1 MRKPIVR
8 FLLSFFWLLGVCASH
23 MVGQSL
29 PSVSKE
35 IRELSNR
42 TEQQTSLSDRKE
54 SEAFALETVRMISDR
69 TPYLF
74 RLAEGRSWEADV
86 RGRSWASR
94 VLPIVHRLKHG
105 GIPWKQ
111 YLSSDSLCME
121 ARLYGKY
128 DSVTGAYRRGVVSFR
143 SDIPQRN
150 KVDDLTALALLG
162 ENVYAEEFDFGNRQ
176 IFPNPIRREAEAF
189 YTYRLDSLYE
199 KDGITYR
206 RIAFRGLSGLNH
218 GTVTIDATH
227 GQLAILEMRV
237 MMKGVITESYRVELG
252 EVEPDLFLPI
262 GLSVV
267 IDRNR
272 LWASL
277 HNGYSASISYTGE
290 QLDKTVLPVYMPTDS
305 SRYRLP
311 DELPV
316 APVWAVRSSFG
327 REDSSTYWKNVVV
340 GRDHTLHQH
349 VPWHRALAWGHKY
362 RIGERWR
369 LGNEGLVWALFYYNY
384 ADHLWLGQ
392 SLTAIYDMAP
402 GIRWEIKPGLY
413 YVTKR
418 RKAVWTLDSK
428 LYYSPPQRG
437 LLQLSAGHRSFDL
450 YSTRERIDQ
459 LTDLMMELLNGQ
471 GPTTRY
477 DDKFV
482 RLTNSIDLLPKLNV
496 ETSVMLA
503 ERNPL
508 PHGETWSLFGGSIT
522 DILNISNADPDLPRI
537 VPHHRLLEVRAKM
550 TFNPRPYYRYTADGF
565 LIREGE
571 GIRAPLLSLSYRGA
585 FGMGRKSDAR
595 FHHLDL
601 SIQQRLVFSP
611 ASSLFYQ
618 LNVGGY
624 FDRSVIYPSEY
635 FFLKGGNAFWRF
647 GDSMEAA
654 FQTLPPYTATADKH
668 LILQTSYRA
677 SRLLVNFLPF
687 VFLKTN
693 DEALHFKARWDMV
706 SRKPYLEMG
715 YSESIGTLMQVGVFY
730 GGYNFFYERGVA
742 IRFTF
747 NM

>member
-1 MRKPIVR
+1 MGKLIIRLL
-8 FLLSFFWLLGVCASH
+8 LLSFWLLGVPVSDV
-23 MVGQSL
+23 VGQSL

-35 IRELSNR
+35 MG
-42 TEQQTSLSDRKE
+42 EQRGRAEEPTCHIGKKE
-54 SEAFALETVRMISDR
+54 SEAFALETVRMIADR
-69 TPYLF
+69 ASHLF
-74 RLAEGRSWEADV
+74 SMAEGRSWQADV
-86 RGRSWASR
+86 QARSWASR
-94 VLPIVHRLKHG
+94 VMPVFRGLKHG
-105 GIPWKQ
+105 GLAWKR
-111 YLSSDSLCME
+111 YLSADSLRME
-121 ARLYGKY
+121 AQLYGKY
-128 DSVTGAYRRGVVSFR
+128 DSVTGEYKRGIVSFR
-143 SDIPQRN
+143 SDIPQRD
-150 KVDDLTALALLG
+150 KPDDLTALALLG

-176 IFPNPIRREAEAF
+176 TFPNPLRREAEAF
-189 YTYRLDSLYE
+189 YTYRLESLYE
-199 KDGITYR
+199 KDGIEYR
-206 RIAFRGLSGLNH
+206 CIGFRGLSGLTH
-218 GTVTIDATH
+218 GTLTIDATR
-227 GQLAILEMRV
+227 QRLAVLEMQV
-237 MMKGVITESYRVELG
+237 MMKGVITESYRVELE
-252 EVEPDLFLPI
+252 EVEPDLSLPVRF
-262 GLSVV
+262 SAV
-267 IDRNR
+267 ISRNR

-277 HNGYSASISYTGE
+277 HNGYSASVTYTGE
-290 QLDKTVLPVYMPTDS
+290 QLDKAAVPVYMPQDS

-316 APVWAVRSSFG
+316 APIWAVRSSFA
-327 REDSSTYWKNVVV
+327 RQDSSTYWKNVVV

-369 LGNEGLVWALFYYNY
+369 LGNEGLIWALFYYNY

-392 SLTAIYDMAP
+392 SLTAICDMAP
-402 GIRWEIKPGLY
+402 GVRWEIKPGLY

-428 LYYSPPQRG
+428 LHYSSARRG
-437 LLQLSAGHRSFDL
+437 LLQLSAGHRSYDL

-482 RLTNSIDLLPKLNV
+482 RLTNSIDLWTKFNL

-522 DILNISNADPDLPRI
+522 DILNISNADPDIPRI

-550 TFNPRPYYRYTADGF
+550 TFNPRPYHRYTVDGF
-565 LIREGE
+565 LVREGE
-571 GIRAPLLSLSYRGA
+571 GVHAPLLSLSYRGA
-585 FGMGRKSDAR
+585 LGMGRKSDAR

-618 LNVGGY
+618 LNLGGY
-624 FDRSVIYPSEY
+624 ISRSVIYPRES
-635 FFLKGGNAFWRF
+635 FFLTGGNAFWRF
-647 GDSMEAA
+647 GASMEAA

-687 VFLKTN
+687 VSLKTN

-715 YSESIGTLMQVGVFY
+715 YSQSIGTLMRVGIFY
-730 GGYNFFYERGVA
+730 GGYNFFYERGAA